1 MPRAFL
7 VKNKTFLKQKDSKKI
22 ELNAKD
28 ISISLEDI
36 NQAIDRL
43 NLRTQKID
51 EIDIYNLI
59 EYLLL
64 QKSKESK

>member
-1 MPRAFL
+1 VPRAFL